1 MDYVHRCIVCG
12 WERAASSPTVTSPR
26 CHNCGCALESAHAS
40 DVMTLGGYGDGVQL
54 PERVV
59 FALRRFGAVAGTLLL
74 AVASAKTGYS
84 AGGVA
89 MAVTA
94 VGVAGL
100 IVVMAMSAERA

>member
-12 WERAASSPTVTSPR
+12 WQRSASSPTVTSPR
-26 CHNCGCALESAHAS
+26 CDNCGCALESAHAS
-40 DVMTLGGYGDGVQL
+40 DVVALGGYDGIQV
-54 PERVV
+54 PKRVV
-59 FALRRFGAVAGTLLL
+59 SALRRFGAIAGTMLL
-74 AVASAKTGYS
+74 VIASAKTGYS

-100 IVVMAMSAERA
+100 IVVMATSAEHA